1 MEENIINF
9 NDYKIT
15 SRQKEIKNLSPS
27 NKQNILYK
35 PKGLNKL
42 TEKLFQR
49 NIKKISLSL
58 LNRHQKYESSTDKY
72 KDISLD
78 EIIIKNKRKEKDFL
92 ESSFING
99 RNTKENDDVCFKGE
113 SQKKKFKTNSSL
125 TPYTIKRKNILEN
138 YNLNNNGIIDN
149 SRNKDE
155 SKEKKNK
162 LYENQRDSFFKKY
175 MSKIR
180 ENVAVYESSGTNLSI
195 KLDNKNTNFNLTSRE
210 NSKSK
215 EKIRDLIENINHK
228 NKCIREKNDNIV
240 YSKKNIEKRLKEK
253 INNNNF
259 NKNEKF
265 NLNTIISENK
275 KENSSIIN
283 SQNNKLKMEK
293 YKVIESYKDNEKLI
307 YNFDD
312 KKELKNEK
320 QNITNSNKSAIN
332 IKHKNNINNHSHFY
346 QYENKKNEIENENK
360 MDIDNLYNKMENY
373 KFKKE
378 KNEIARNRYN
388 LKKKYDTNNNNFQ
401 IDRNK
406 INLIFNNEL
415 LKQNLSKDKML
426 KKNYSKSIN
435 KSVKKNNS
443 VEVRKKKI
451 NIPQINLISNNNYAN
466 NQEENIYCDTSP
478 VKANNFVYNTENNNL
493 AKKLNMSSK
502 TRKTTKLYLN
512 QKVKD
517 NYNIERNNNEGVI
530 CLLCNKNCKKP
541 LMCPKCR
548 KICCE
553 QCIKNKKK
561 KNKFCSFCNYYINDI
576 TKYLIFSKK
585 KLTQKNFIKN
595 LEKNTLNR
603 VSSLDKRQITK
614 SKYLKNKNKSYIN
627 INTETKRK
635 NSSENKIEEQIIY
648 NKNILENGQNV
659 IIYNDKKYP
668 NKFNDINNNEILFSP
683 EISISNSLKN
693 QNDLRIEPKKY
704 ENVDTE
710 EEIYSNKVEE
720 KKSNGSKKGEVEVE
734 INIKSLKQRVMKMKN
749 RDSINDD
756 KSEDTI
762 RTIYSNSQEQNFYDY
777 NVRKR
782 DSNIFNSDL
791 DESNIDNY
799 NRGVVVEKNTI
810 MRKNLSIREYDNKI
824 KSNNEEK
831 KLIQNMV
838 NNKDFCLNHSSR
850 ELKYY
855 CIQCDK
861 EYCEIC
867 YENHFDN
874 HNIIHYSNINYI
886 EFKKLLLI
894 KNFNKE
900 KGNLLQNNLD
910 NCEQNIK
917 SYNSEKNLIIKE
929 FNKIMN
935 NYINDIELKIEE
947 IKTIVEDIKKK
958 QETIKNNNSLINQYL
973 ELYYKLNN
981 EKKNIKL
988 NDYEEFIKNNYSINN
1003 MDNLLEKQKINNKK
1017 NYLILN
1023 YFSSQLID
1031 NISLNNNNNIL
1042 FVSKLNFNID
1052 NFNNFINDTYS
1063 QLQIPITN
1071 NIVNKIDD
1079 DYSNLIELE
1088 NFLFNNYSYEKN
1100 IDYNFFSIKKWKD
1113 KALFQV
1119 NIFLDKNIDDLK
1131 ENEDLCDII
1140 NVNCYLF
1147 VFNSKMNNYY
1157 ELKQKKLS
1165 KGRLCL
1171 YEFIA
1176 LKELD
1181 SLISKDLFFRIIL
1194 LNHKK

>member
-1 MEENIINF
+1 MDENIINF
-9 NDYKIT
+9 NDYKII
-15 SRQKEIKNLSPS
+15 SKQKDLKNLSPS
-27 NKQNILYK
+27 NKRSILYK
-35 PKGLNKL
+35 PKELNKQ
-42 TEKLFQR
+42 TDKLFKR

-58 LNRHQKYESSTDKY
+58 LNRLRKYESSVGKY

-78 EIIIKNKRKEKDFL
+78 RIMIKNKRKEKEFF
-92 ESSFING
+92 ESSLSNG
-99 RNTKENDDVCFKGE
+99 KNIKENDNIE

-138 YNLNNNGIIDN
+138 YNLNNNGITDN

-162 LYENQRDSFFKKY
+162 LYENQRDSFLKKY
-175 MSKIR
+175 ISKIR
-180 ENVAVYESSGTNLSI
+180 ENVIAFESSGTNLSI
-195 KLDNKNTNFNLTSRE
+195 KLDNKNSNFNLTSRE

-215 EKIRDLIENINHK
+215 EKIMDLIENINHR
-228 NKCIREKNDNIV
+228 NKCIREKNDNNI
-240 YSKKNIEKRLKEK
+240 YNKKNIEKRLKEK
-253 INNNNF
+253 NSNNNF
-259 NKNEKF
+259 NKNDNF
-265 NLNTIISENK
+265 ILNTIISDNRNE
-275 KENSSIIN
+275 SSSFIYN
-283 SQNNKLKMEK
+283 QNNKLKMEK
-293 YKVIESYKDNEKLI
+293 YQIIESEKDNEKFNSN
-307 YNFDD
+307 YDD
-312 KKELKNEK
+312 KIEFKNEK
-320 QNITNSNKSAIN
+320 QNIPNSNKSAIN
-332 IKHKNNINNHSHFY
+332 IKYKNNINNHSHLY
-346 QYENKKNEIENENK
+346 QYENKKNQIENENK
-360 MDIDNLYNKMENY
+360 MDIDNIYNKMENY

-378 KNEIARNRYN
+378 KNDIVRNKYN
-388 LKKKYDTNNNNFQ
+388 LKKKFDTNNNNFQ
-401 IDRNK
+401 IDRNR

-415 LKQNLSKDKML
+415 LKQNLSKDKMI
-426 KKNYSKSIN
+426 KNNYSKSNNN
-435 KSVKKNNS
+435 KSATKHNS

-451 NIPQINLISNNNYAN
+451 NIPQINLISNNNFRN
-466 NQEENIYCDTSP
+466 NQEENIYYDTSP
-478 VKANNFVYNTENNNL
+478 VKANNFIINTENNNL
-493 AKKLNMSSK
+493 SNKLNISNK
-502 TRKTTKLYLN
+502 TRRTTKLYLN

-517 NYNIERNNNEGVI
+517 NYNIEKNNKESVI
-530 CLLCNKNCKKP
+530 CLLCKKNCKKP

-576 TKYLIFSKK
+576 SKYLIFSKK
-585 KLTQKNFIKN
+585 YTQKNLIKN

-603 VSSLDKRQITK
+603 TSSLDKRQITK
-614 SKYLKNKNKSYIN
+614 SKYLKNKNKSFIN
-627 INTETKRK
+627 INI
-635 NSSENKIEEQIIY
+635 ENKGKNNSESKSKKLNEEKNIY
-648 NKNILENGQNV
+648 NKNNLENVDNE

-668 NKFNDINNNEILFSP
+668 NKFNDANNEIPYSP
-683 EISISNSLKN
+683 EISILNSLKN
-693 QNDLRIEPKKY
+693 NDLRKEPKKD
-704 ENVDTE
+704 ENLDTE
-710 EEIYSNKVEE
+710 EEAYSNKVEE
-720 KKSNGSKKGEVEVE
+720 KNTIGSKKGEIEVE
-734 INIKSLKQRVMKMKN
+734 INIKCLKQRVMKMKN

-777 NVRKR
+777 NLRKR

-799 NRGVVVEKNTI
+799 NRGVVVEKNNI
-810 MRKNLSIREYDNKI
+810 IRKNFTTREYDNKI
-824 KSNNEEK
+824 KSNNIEN
-831 KLIQNMV
+831 KLNV
-838 NNKDFCLNHSSR
+838 VNNNKDFCLNHNSK

-861 EYCEIC
+861 EYCDIC
-867 YENHFDN
+867 YENHFGD
-874 HNIIHYSNINYI
+874 HKIIHYTNVNYL
-886 EFKKLLLI
+886 ELKQLLLI
-894 KNFNKE
+894 KNSIKE
-900 KGNLLQNNLD
+900 KNYLLQDYID

-917 SYNSEKNLIIKE
+917 SYNSEKDLIIKE
-929 FNKIMN
+929 FNKIIN

-947 IKTIVEDIKKK
+947 IKNIVEEIKKK
-958 QETIKNNNSLINQYL
+958 QDTFNYNNNLINQYL
-973 ELYYKLNN
+973 ELYYKSNSEN
-981 EKKNIKL
+981 KNIKM
-988 NDYEEFIKNNYSINN
+988 NEYEEFIKNNYSINN

-1042 FVSKLNFNID
+1042 FASKLNFNLD
-1052 NFNNFINDTYS
+1052 NFNNFINDSYS

-1071 NIVNKIDD
+1071 NIVSKIDD

-1088 NFLFNNYSYEKN
+1088 NFLFNNYSYDKN

-1131 ENEDLCDII
+1131 ENEDIYDII
-1140 NVNCYLF
+1140 KINCYLF
-1147 VFNSKMNNYY
+1147 VFNNKMNNNY

-1171 YEFIA
+1171 YEFIT

-1181 SLISKDLFFRIIL
+1181 SLISKDLFLRIII

>member
-15 SRQKEIKNLSPS
+15 SRQKVVKNLSPS
-27 NKQNILYK
+27 NKQSILYK
-35 PKGLNKL
+35 PKGLNKQ

-58 LNRHQKYESSTDKY
+58 LNRFQKYESSTDKY

-92 ESSFING
+92 ENSFING
-99 RNTKENDDVCFKGE
+99 RNIKENDDICCKGE
-113 SQKKKFKTNSSL
+113 SQKKKIKTNSSL

-180 ENVAVYESSGTNLSI
+180 ENVVGFESSGTNLSI
-195 KLDNKNTNFNLTSRE
+195 KLDNKNINFNLTSRE

-215 EKIRDLIENINHK
+215 EKIKDLIENINHK
-228 NKCIREKNDNIV
+228 NKCIRDKNDNII
-240 YSKKNIEKRLKEK
+240 YNKKNIEKRLKEK
-253 INNNNF
+253 SNNNNF
-259 NKNEKF
+259 NNNEKF
-265 NLNTIISENK
+265 NLNTIISENRN
-275 KENSSIIN
+275 ESSSIISN
-283 SQNNKLKMEK
+283 QNNKLKMEK
-293 YKVIESYKDNEKLI
+293 YQVIESDYKDNEKYI
-307 YNFDD
+307 CNFDD
-312 KKELKNEK
+312 KIELKNEK
-320 QNITNSNKSAIN
+320 QNISNFNKSAIN
-332 IKHKNNINNHSHFY
+332 IKHKNNINNHSHYY

-415 LKQNLSKDKML
+415 LKQNLSKEQMF
-426 KKNYSKSIN
+426 KKNYSKSNN
-435 KSVKKNNS
+435 KSVKKHNS

-451 NIPQINLISNNNYAN
+451 NIPQINLISNNNYKN

-478 VKANNFVYNTENNNL
+478 VKANNFIINTENNNL
-493 AKKLNMSSK
+493 SNKLNMSNK
-502 TRKTTKLYLN
+502 TRRTTKLYLN

-517 NYNIERNNNEGVI
+517 NYNIERNNNENVI
-530 CLLCNKNCKKP
+530 CLLCNKICKKP

-585 KLTQKNFIKN
+585 KLTQKNFLKN

-635 NSSENKIEEQIIY
+635 NSSEDKSKKIIEEQIIY
-648 NKNILENGQNV
+648 DQNNLENDQNV
-659 IIYNDKKYP
+659 IIYNDKNP
-668 NKFNDINNNEILFSP
+668 NKFNDINNNEIPNSP
-683 EISISNSLKN
+683 EISILNSLKN
-693 QNDLRIEPKKY
+693 QNDLRIESKKA
-704 ENVDTE
+704 ENLDTE
-710 EEIYSNKVEE
+710 EEKNT
-720 KKSNGSKKGEVEVE
+720 NGSKKGEIEVE
-734 INIKSLKQRVMKMKN
+734 INIKCLKQRVMKMKN

-777 NVRKR
+777 NSRKR

-799 NRGVVVEKNTI
+799 NRGVVVEKNNI
-810 MRKNLSIREYDNKI
+810 IRKNLSIREYDNKI
-824 KSNNEEK
+824 KSNNVDK
-831 KLIQNMV
+831 NLIIAN
-838 NNKDFCLNHSSR
+838 NNKDFCLIHSSE

-861 EYCEIC
+861 EFCEIC

-874 HNIIHYSNINYI
+874 HNIIHYSNINYL
-886 EFKKLLLI
+886 EFKQLLLI
-894 KNFNKE
+894 KNYIKE
-900 KGNLLQNNLD
+900 KNNLLQD
-910 NCEQNIK
+910 YVENCEQNIK
-917 SYNSEKNLIIKE
+917 SYNSEKVLIIKE
-929 FNKIMN
+929 FNKIIN

-947 IKTIVEDIKKK
+947 IKIIIEEVKKK
-958 QETIKNNNSLINQYL
+958 QDKIKNNNNLINQYL

-981 EKKNIKL
+981 ENQNKNIKL
-988 NDYEEFIKNNYSINN
+988 NDYEEFIKNNNSINN
-1003 MDNLLEKQKINNKK
+1003 MDNLFEKQKINNKK

-1031 NISLNNNNNIL
+1031 NISLRNNNNIL

-1052 NFNNFINDTYS
+1052 NINNFINDTYS

-1088 NFLFNNYSYEKN
+1088 NFLFNNYSYDKN

-1131 ENEDLCDII
+1131 ENEDINDII
-1140 NVNCYLF
+1140 NINCYLF

-1171 YEFIA
+1171 YEFIT

>member
-1 MEENIINF
+1 MEENIIND

-15 SRQKEIKNLSPS
+15 SKQKEIKNISPS
-27 NKQNILYK
+27 NKQSIIYK
-35 PKGLNKL
+35 PKGLNKQ
-42 TEKLFQR
+42 TEKLYQR
-49 NIKKISLSL
+49 NIKKISFSL
-58 LNRHQKYESSTDKY
+58 LSKIQKFESSTDKY

-78 EIIIKNKRKEKDFL
+78 EIIIKNKRKERDLL
-92 ESSFING
+92 ENSLNNG
-99 RNTKENDDVCFKGE
+99 RNIKENDDIENCKDE
-113 SQKKKFKTNSSL
+113 SQKKKFKTNNSL
-125 TPYTIKRKNILEN
+125 TPYIIKRKNILEK
-138 YNLNNNGIIDN
+138 YNLNNNEIIDN

-180 ENVAVYESSGTNLSI
+180 ENVVVFESSGTNLSI
-195 KLDNKNTNFNLTSRE
+195 KLDNKNTKYNLTSRE

-228 NKCIREKNDNIV
+228 NKCIREKNDNII
-240 YSKKNIEKRLKEK
+240 YNKKNIEKRLKEK
-253 INNNNF
+253 NTNNNF
-259 NKNEKF
+259 YKNEKF
-265 NLNTIISENK
+265 NLNTIISENRN
-275 KENSSIIN
+275 ESSSIIN
-283 SQNNKLKMEK
+283 NQNNKIKMDK
-293 YKVIESYKDNEKLI
+293 IIELDS
-307 YNFDD
+307 
-312 KKELKNEK
+312 KKEN
-320 QNITNSNKSAIN
+320 QNISNSNKSAIN
-332 IKHKNNINNHSHFY
+332 IKHKNNNNIYFNNYSHFY
-346 QYENKKNEIENENK
+346 QYENKKNQIENENENK
-360 MDIDNLYNKMENY
+360 MDIDNLYSKMENY

-378 KNEIARNRYN
+378 KNEIIRNRHN
-388 LKKKYDTNNNNFQ
+388 MKKKFDTNHNNFQ

-415 LKQNLSKDKML
+415 LKQNLSKDKMF
-426 KKNYSKSIN
+426 KKNYSKSNN
-435 KSVKKNNS
+435 KSVKKHNS

-451 NIPQINLISNNNYAN
+451 NIPQINLISSNNYRN

-478 VKANNFVYNTENNNL
+478 VKANNFIINTENNNSSN
-493 AKKLNMSSK
+493 KLNMSNK
-502 TRKTTKLYLN
+502 TRRTTKLYLN

-517 NYNIERNNNEGVI
+517 NYLIERNHNESVI

-576 TKYLIFSKK
+576 SKYLIFSKK
-585 KLTQKNFIKN
+585 KFTQKNIIKN
-595 LEKNTLNR
+595 LEKNALNKI
-603 VSSLDKRQITK
+603 SSLDKRQITK

-635 NSSENKIEEQIIY
+635 NSSENKIIKKVEKQNIY
-648 NKNILENGQNV
+648 NR
-659 IIYNDKKYP
+659 NDF
-668 NKFNDINNNEILFSP
+668 NKNEIPFSP

-693 QNDLRIEPKKY
+693 QNDLRIEQKRE
-704 ENVDTE
+704 ENLDTE
-710 EEIYSNKVEE
+710 EEFCSSKVED
-720 KKSNGSKKGEVEVE
+720 KNTNGSKKGDVEVE

-762 RTIYSNSQEQNFYDY
+762 RTIYSNSQEQNFYEY
-777 NVRKR
+777 NIRKR

-791 DESNIDNY
+791 DEFNIDNY
-799 NRGVVVEKNTI
+799 NRDVVVEKNNI
-810 MRKNLSIREYDNKI
+810 IRKNLSIREYDNKI
-824 KSNNEEK
+824 KSNNIEK
-831 KLIQNMV
+831 NKIEN

-867 YENHFDN
+867 YENHFYN

-886 EFKKLLLI
+886 EFKQLLLI
-894 KNFNKE
+894 KNSIKE
-900 KGNLLQNNLD
+900 KNNLLQDYID
-910 NCEQNIK
+910 NCEQYIK
-917 SYNSEKNLIIKE
+917 SYNAEKVLIIKE
-929 FNKIMN
+929 FNRIIN
-935 NYINDIELKIEE
+935 NYINNIEMKIEE
-947 IKTIVEDIKKK
+947 IKTIIEDIRKK
-958 QETIKNNNSLINQYL
+958 QNTIKNNNSLINQYL
-973 ELYYKLNN
+973 ELYYKLNKEN
-981 EKKNIKL
+981 KNIKL
-988 NDYEEFIKNNYSINN
+988 NNYEEFIKNNYSINSKN
-1003 MDNLLEKQKINNKK
+1003 NLLEKHKFNNKN

-1023 YFSSQLID
+1023 YYSSQLID
-1031 NISLNNNNNIL
+1031 NISLNNNNNNNIL
-1042 FVSKLNFNID
+1042 FVSKLSFNID

-1063 QLQIPITN
+1063 QLQLPITN

-1088 NFLFNNYSYEKN
+1088 NFLFNNYSYDKN
-1100 IDYNFFSIKKWKD
+1100 IDYNFFFIKKWKD

-1119 NIFLDKNIDDLK
+1119 HIFLNKSIDDLK
-1131 ENEDLCDII
+1131 ENEDIYDII
-1140 NVNCYLF
+1140 NINCYLF
-1147 VFNSKMNNYY
+1147 AFNSKINNNY

-1171 YEFIA
+1171 YEFIP
-1176 LKELD
+1176 LEELD